1 MTQILVKEEASL
13 SLPFPE
19 LSDDQFFEFCAS
31 NPEYRI
37 ERTAEGRIVIMSGT
51 GGKTGNRN
59 ANLTAQL
66 YSWAKKDRRGV
77 AFDSSTLFLLPN
89 RAMRSPDAAW
99 VLRPRLAAL
108 TDRDKERYLPLS
120 PDFVVELTSPSDR
133 LPEVRE
139 KMAEWIANGCQLGWI
154 LHPPL
159 REAHIYRPSGVE
171 IVQNPAGLSGEGQ
184 VEGFRLDLAGIWD
197 PDW

>member
-1 MTQILVKEEASL
+1 MTQIFVKEEASI

-19 LSDDQFFEFCAS
+19 LSDDQFFEFCAN

-59 ANLTAQL
+59 IELSMPLQT
-66 YSWAKKDRRGV
+66 WAKKDRRGI

-99 VLRPRLAAL
+99 VLRSRLAGL
-108 TDRDKERYLPLS
+108 TDRDKERYLPLC
-120 PDFVVELTSPSDR
+120 PDFCGTHVAERSATRGSREDGGVDR
-133 LPEVRE
+133 QR
-139 KMAEWIANGCQLGWI
+139 
-154 LHPPL
+154 L
-159 REAHIYRPSGVE
+159 RA
-171 IVQNPAGLSGEGQ
+171 
-184 VEGFRLDLAGIWD
+184 RLDPESTGS
-197 PDW
+197 

>member
-1 MTQILVKEEASL
+1 MTQILVKEEASI

-19 LSDDQFFEFCAS
+19 LSDDQFFEFCAT

-59 ANLTAQL
+59 IELSMQL
-66 YSWAKKDRRGV
+66 QTWSKKDRRGV

-89 RAMRSPDAAW
+89 RAMRSPDAGW
-99 VLRPRLAAL
+99 VLRSRLAAV
-108 TDRDKERYLPLS
+108 TDRDKDRYLPLC

-139 KMAEWIANGCQLGWI
+139 KMAEWITNGCQLGWI

-159 REAHIYRPSGVE
+159 REAHIYRPAGVE
-171 IVQNPAGLSGEGQ
+171 IIRDPAGLSGEGPI
-184 VEGFRLDLAGIWD
+184 EGFWLDLASIWD